1 MKTHWLRFLF
11 CFLVSAN
18 GAAGAADA
26 PSDGEK
32 LFALK
37 VQPLFADKCLACHGN
52 DPDKIKGGFDMR
64 DRASMLSGG
73 DTFLN
78 DALIPGKGEQS
89 YLYILST
96 RAEKDYEMPP
106 KEADKLTEEQTWW
119 IRDWINAGAPWP
131 DEARVAWIQSEYAE
145 GVQVTTSGG
154 LSNDWD
160 NRRYLPENLWA
171 YQPLNPGE
179 HDHIDAFIEA
189 LLNEVKLTPAP
200 IADARTLIRRA
211 TFDLTGL
218 PPTPEEVKAFESAYA
233 TDTEAW
239 PKLIDR
245 LLSSPQYGE
254 QWARHWLDVVRYADS
269 SGYANDWER
278 PNAWR
283 YRDYVIRSFNQD
295 KPYDQFI
302 REQIA
307 GDEIG
312 KRKDIEL
319 LIATGFLRMG
329 AWEHTGMSV
338 AKVTRQL
345 FLDDVTDSVSQVF
358 LGHALRCAKCH
369 DHKFDP
375 VPTRDYYSFQA
386 NFATTQFVEEHTDW
400 LTDENLS
407 GLEDDKRYHGKRLK
421 ANQDRLDALNK
432 LKTDYEAK
440 WFAQNNLPYKS
451 LAEAK
456 KAGEKNLPKG
466 RLFEKPEEFGAE
478 RIARKWKARFDW
490 EMDRYEPVAFTVFNG
505 KTRASKNQAG
515 PLRMPDNP
523 MGAGELEQ
531 TAILGGGDVF
541 SPTEEVA
548 PGVISALHDGPDI
561 EIPKTVE
568 GRRAALAAWI
578 ASPNN
583 PLTSRV
589 IVNRIWQYHF
599 GQAIA
604 QNPNNFGATGKKPTH
619 PELLDWLAQ
628 HFVKEGWSIKK
639 LHRTIM
645 LSKAYQRTSTHPNP
659 QQLDAKDSARN
670 LYAVFRPRRLAA
682 EELRDAMLSVSGELN
697 PEMGGIPIRPD
708 INLEAALQPR
718 MIMGTFAPSYVPNP
732 RPEQRNRRTIYAHKT
747 RGQRDPFLETF
758 NQPNTELSCELRDSS
773 NITPQAFTLLNSEE
787 TRDRSLAFAAR
798 VLKETDGDEQ
808 AIQRAFQ
815 LAFGRTPSDT
825 ERKVSLAHWK
835 EMTEQQS
842 KLSFKPQSYPT
853 EVIREAQEEN
863 TGENFEFTETL
874 FVYQDYIPDLQPHQ
888 LDAKTRA
895 LADICLALL
904 NANEFIY
911 ID

>member
-1 MKTHWLRFLF
+1 LF
-11 CFLVSAN
+11 ITNGISRAAN
-18 GAAGAADA
+18 A
-26 PSDGEK
+26 PNEGEK

-37 VQPLFADKCLACHGN
+37 VKPLFAEKCLACHGN
-52 DPDKIKGGFDMR
+52 DPDNIKGGFDMR
-64 DRASMLSGG
+64 TRPAMLRGG

-78 DALIPGKGEQS
+78 DALIPGKGEES

-96 RAEKDYEMPP
+96 RTEEDYEMPP
-106 KEADKLTEEQTWW
+106 KEADQLTQEQTWW

-131 DEARVAWIQSEYAE
+131 DENRVAGIQSEFGE
-145 GVQVTTSGG
+145 GVQVVTSGG
-154 LSNDWD
+154 LSDDWD
-160 NRRYLPENLWA
+160 NRRYLKEDLWA

-189 LLNEVKLTPAP
+189 KLNEAQLPPAP
-200 IADARTLIRRA
+200 AADARTLIRRA

-218 PPTPEEVKAFESAYA
+218 PPTPEEVEAFESAYA
-233 TDTEAW
+233 TDAEAW

-245 LLSSPQYGE
+245 LLSSPHYGE

-283 YRDYVIRSFNQD
+283 YRDYVIRSFNSD

-312 KRKDIEL
+312 KRDDVEM

-375 VPTRDYYSFQA
+375 VPTRDYYAFQA
-386 NFATTQFVEEHTDW
+386 NFATTQFVEQPTEW
-400 LTDENLS
+400 LPDENIS
-407 GLEDDKRYHGKRLK
+407 GLEEDRRYHLMRRE
-421 ANQDRLDALNK
+421 ANQERLDALDDLQK
-432 LKTDYEAK
+432 RYQAK
-440 WFAQNNLPYKS
+440 WFAERNLPYPS
-451 LAEAK
+451 VVEAR
-456 KAGEKNLPKG
+456 KAGETNLPKG

-478 RIARKWKARFDW
+478 RIERKWKARFDW
-490 EMDRYEPVAFTVFNG
+490 EMDRYKPVVFTVYNG
-505 KTRASKNQAG
+505 KTRSAKNQSG
-515 PLRMPDNP
+515 PLRMPENP
-523 MGAGELEQ
+523 MDQGELEQ
-531 TAILGGGDVF
+531 TSILDNGDIF
-541 SPTEEVA
+541 APTEPVA
-548 PGVISALHDGPDI
+548 PGVISALQSGP
-561 EIPKTVE
+561 EASIPQAVE
-568 GRRAALAAWI
+568 GRRSALADWI
-578 ASPNN
+578 ASPDN
-583 PLTSRV
+583 PLTSRA

-599 GQAIA
+599 GKAIA

-619 PELLDWLAQ
+619 PELLDRLAKQ
-628 HFVKEGWSIKK
+628 FVEQGWSIKK

-645 LSKAYQRTSTHPNP
+645 MSKAYQRASTHPDL
-659 QQLDAKDSARN
+659 QQLNAKDSARN
-670 LYAVFRPRRLAA
+670 LYAVFQPKRLAA
-682 EELRDAMLSVSGELN
+682 EELRDAMLAVSGELN
-697 PEMGGIPIRPD
+697 PEMGGIPVRPD

-732 RPEQRNRRTIYAHKT
+732 KPEQRNRRTIYAHKT
-747 RGQRDPFLETF
+747 RGHRDPFLETF
-758 NQPNTELSCELRDSS
+758 NQPNTELSCEMRDNS
-773 NITPQAFTLLNSEE
+773 NITPQAFTLFNGEE
-787 TRDRSLAFAAR
+787 TRDRSLAFASR
-798 VLKETDGDEQ
+798 VLNETNDDEQ
-808 AIQRAFQ
+808 AIQRAFR
-815 LAFGRTPSDT
+815 LAFGRDPSSR
-825 ERKVSLAHWK
+825 ELRVSLDHWK
-835 EMTEQQS
+835 LMTKQQTA
-842 KLSFKPQSYPT
+842 LNFEPQVFPT

-874 FVYQDYIPDLQPHQ
+874 FVFKDYIPDLQPHQ
-888 LDAKTRA
+888 LNAKTRA

>member
-1 MKTHWLRFLF
+1 MKTRWPRILF
-11 CFLVSAN
+11 SLLLLTSGISRSAN
-18 GAAGAADA
+18 A
-26 PSDGEK
+26 PSEGEK

-37 VQPLFADKCLACHGN
+37 VKPLFVEKCLPCHGN
-52 DPDKIKGGFDMR
+52 DPDNIKGGFDMR
-64 DRASMLSGG
+64 TRPAMLSGG

-78 DALIPGKGEQS
+78 DALIPGKGEES

-96 RAEKDYEMPP
+96 RTEEDYEMPP
-106 KEADKLTEEQTWW
+106 KGADQLTQEQTWW

-131 DEARVAWIQSEYAE
+131 DEDRMARIQSEFGE
-145 GVQVTTSGG
+145 GVQVVTSGG
-154 LSNDWD
+154 LSDDWN
-160 NRRYLPENLWA
+160 NRRYLKEDLWA

-189 LLNEVKLTPAP
+189 QLNEVQLPPAP
-200 IADARTLIRRA
+200 AADARTMIRRA

-218 PPTPEEVKAFESAYA
+218 PPTPEEVEAFESAYA
-233 TDTEAW
+233 TDAEAW

-245 LLSSPQYGE
+245 LLSSPHYGE

-283 YRDYVIRSFNQD
+283 YRDYVIRSFNSD
-295 KPYDQFI
+295 KPYNQFI

-312 KRKDIEL
+312 KRDDVEM

-375 VPTRDYYSFQA
+375 VPTRDYYAFQA
-386 NFATTQFVEEHTDW
+386 NFATTQFVEQPTEW
-400 LTDENLS
+400 LPDENIS
-407 GLEDDKRYHGKRLK
+407 GLEEDRRYHLLRLE
-421 ANQDRLDALNK
+421 ANQKRLDALDDLQK
-432 LKTDYEAK
+432 RYQAK
-440 WFAQNNLPYKS
+440 WFTERNLPYS
-451 LAEAK
+451 SVAEAR
-456 KAGEKNLPKG
+456 KAGGTELPKG

-478 RIARKWKARFDW
+478 RIGRKWKARFDW
-490 EMDRYEPVAFTVFNG
+490 EMDRYKPVVFTVYNG
-505 KTRASKNQAG
+505 KTRSAKNQSG
-515 PLRMPDNP
+515 PLRMPENP
-523 MGAGELEQ
+523 MDQGELEQ
-531 TAILGGGDVF
+531 TSILDNGDVF
-541 SPTEEVA
+541 APTEPVA
-548 PGVISALHDGPDI
+548 PGVISALQSGP
-561 EIPKTVE
+561 EASIPQAVE
-568 GRRAALAAWI
+568 GRRSALADWI
-578 ASPNN
+578 ASPDN
-583 PLTSRV
+583 PLTSRA

-599 GQAIA
+599 GKAIA

-619 PELLDWLAQ
+619 PGLLDRLAKQ
-628 HFVKEGWSIKK
+628 FVEQEWSIKK

-645 LSKAYQRTSTHPNP
+645 MSKAYQRASTHPDL
-659 QQLDAKDSARN
+659 QQLNAKDSARN
-670 LYAVFRPRRLAA
+670 LYAVFQPKRLTA
-682 EELRDAMLSVSGELN
+682 EELRDAMLAVSGELN
-697 PEMGGIPIRPD
+697 PEMGGIPVRPD

-732 RPEQRNRRTIYAHKT
+732 KPEQRNRRTIYAHKT
-747 RGQRDPFLETF
+747 RGHRDPFLETF
-758 NQPNTELSCELRDSS
+758 NQPNTELSCEMRDNS
-773 NITPQAFTLLNSEE
+773 NITPQAFTLFNGEE
-787 TRDRSLAFAAR
+787 TRDRSLAFASR
-798 VLKETDGDEQ
+798 VLNETNDDEQ
-808 AIQRAFQ
+808 AIQRAFR
-815 LAFGRTPSDT
+815 LAFGRNPSSR
-825 ERKVSLAHWK
+825 ELRVSLDHWK
-835 EMTEQQS
+835 QMTKQQTA
-842 KLSFKPQSYPT
+842 LNFEPQVFPN

-874 FVYQDYIPDLQPHQ
+874 FVFKDYIPDLQPHQ

>member
-1 MKTHWLRFLF
+1 MKTHWLRFLL
-11 CFLVSAN
+11 CFLVSAS
-18 GAAGAADA
+18 GAARAADA
-26 PSDGEK
+26 PTDGEK

-37 VQPLFADKCLACHGN
+37 VQPLFVEKCLACHGN
-52 DPDKIKGGFDMR
+52 DPEKIKGGFDMR

-89 YLYILST
+89 YVYILST
-96 RAEKDYEMPP
+96 RAEEDFEMPP

-119 IRDWINAGAPWP
+119 IRDWIDAGAPWP
-131 DEARVAWIQSEYAE
+131 DESRVAWIQAEYAE
-145 GVQVTTSGG
+145 GVQVATSGG
-154 LSNDWD
+154 LSADWD

-171 YQPLNPGE
+171 YQALNPGE

-189 LLNEVKLTPAP
+189 QLNKVNLTPAP
-200 IADARTLIRRA
+200 KADARTLIRRA

-218 PPTPEEVKAFESAYA
+218 PPTPEEVQAFESTYT
-233 TDTEAW
+233 TDQEAW

-400 LTDENLS
+400 LKNENLS
-407 GLEDDKRYHGKRLK
+407 GLEEDKRYHEKRLTT
-421 ANQDRLDALNK
+421 NQDRLDALNK

-440 WFAQNNLPYKS
+440 WFTKNNLPYKS
-451 LAEAK
+451 VAEAK
-456 KAGEKNLPKG
+456 KAGEKHLPKG
-466 RLFEKPEEFGAE
+466 RLFEKPEEFGSE

-490 EMDRYEPVAFTVFNG
+490 EMDRYKPVAFTVYNG

-523 MGAGELEQ
+523 MGAGELEK

-541 SPTEEVA
+541 SPTEPVT
-548 PGVISALHDGPDI
+548 PGVISALHGGPDI
-561 EIPKTVE
+561 QIPESVE
-568 GRRAALAAWI
+568 GRRTALADWI
-578 ASPNN
+578 ASPDN

-589 IVNRIWQYHF
+589 MVNRIWQYHF

-619 PELLDWLAQ
+619 PELLDWLARQ
-628 HFVKEGWSIKK
+628 FVEQDWSIKK

-645 LSKAYQRTSTHPNP
+645 LSEAYQRASTHPEMD
-659 QQLDAKDSARN
+659 QLETKDSARE
-670 LYAVFRPRRLAA
+670 LYAVFQPRRLAA

-697 PEMGGIPIRPD
+697 PDMGGIPVRPD
-708 INLEAALQPR
+708 MNLEAALQPR

-747 RGQRDPFLETF
+747 RGHRDPFLETF

-798 VLKETDGDEQ
+798 ILNETNEDGQ

-815 LAFGRTPSDT
+815 LAFGRLPSN
-825 ERKVSLAHWK
+825 EEVKVSLEHWK

-842 KLSFKPQSYPT
+842 KLTLEPQTYPT

-874 FVYQDYIPDLQPHQ
+874 FVYHDYIPDLQPHQ

>member
-1 MKTHWLRFLF
+1 MKTRWPRILF
-11 CFLVSAN
+11 SLLLLTSGISRSAN
-18 GAAGAADA
+18 A
-26 PSDGEK
+26 PSEGEK

-37 VQPLFADKCLACHGN
+37 VKPLFVEKCLPCHGN
-52 DPDKIKGGFDMR
+52 DPDNIKGGFDMR
-64 DRASMLSGG
+64 TRPAMLSGG

-78 DALIPGKGEQS
+78 DALIPGKGEES

-96 RAEKDYEMPP
+96 RTEEDYEMPP
-106 KEADKLTEEQTWW
+106 KGADQLTQEQTWW

-131 DEARVAWIQSEYAE
+131 DEDRMARIQSEFGE
-145 GVQVTTSGG
+145 GVQVVTSGG
-154 LSNDWD
+154 LSDDWN
-160 NRRYLPENLWA
+160 NRRYLKEDLWA

-189 LLNEVKLTPAP
+189 QLNEVQLPPAP
-200 IADARTLIRRA
+200 AADARTMIRRA

-218 PPTPEEVKAFESAYA
+218 PPTPEEVEAFESAYA
-233 TDTEAW
+233 TDAEAW

-245 LLSSPQYGE
+245 LLSSPHYGE

-283 YRDYVIRSFNQD
+283 YRDYVIRSFNSD
-295 KPYDQFI
+295 KPYNQFI

-312 KRKDIEL
+312 KRDDVEM

-375 VPTRDYYSFQA
+375 VPTRDYYAFQA
-386 NFATTQFVEEHTDW
+386 NFATTQFVEQPTEW
-400 LTDENLS
+400 LPDENIS
-407 GLEDDKRYHGKRLK
+407 GLEEDRRYHLLRLE
-421 ANQDRLDALNK
+421 ANQKRLDALDDLQK
-432 LKTDYEAK
+432 RYQAK
-440 WFAQNNLPYKS
+440 WFTERNLPYS
-451 LAEAK
+451 SVAEAR
-456 KAGEKNLPKG
+456 KAGGTELPKG

-478 RIARKWKARFDW
+478 RIGRKWKARFDW
-490 EMDRYEPVAFTVFNG
+490 EMDRYKPVVFTVYNG
-505 KTRASKNQAG
+505 KTRSAKNQSG
-515 PLRMPDNP
+515 PLRMPENP
-523 MGAGELEQ
+523 MDQGELEQ
-531 TAILGGGDVF
+531 TSILDNGDVF
-541 SPTEEVA
+541 APTEPVA
-548 PGVISALHDGPDI
+548 PGVISALQSGP
-561 EIPKTVE
+561 EASIPQAVE
-568 GRRAALAAWI
+568 GRRSALADWI
-578 ASPNN
+578 ASPDN
-583 PLTSRV
+583 PLTSRA

-599 GQAIA
+599 GKAIA

-619 PELLDWLAQ
+619 PGLLDRLAKQ
-628 HFVKEGWSIKK
+628 FVEQEWSIKK

-645 LSKAYQRTSTHPNP
+645 MSKAYQRASTHPDL
-659 QQLDAKDSARN
+659 QQLNAKDSARN
-670 LYAVFRPRRLAA
+670 LYAVFQPKRLTA
-682 EELRDAMLSVSGELN
+682 EELRDAMLAVSGELN
-697 PEMGGIPIRPD
+697 PEMGGIPVRPD

-732 RPEQRNRRTIYAHKT
+732 KPEQRNRRTIYAHKT
-747 RGQRDPFLETF
+747 RGHRDPFLETF
-758 NQPNTELSCELRDSS
+758 NQPNTELSCEMRDKS
-773 NITPQAFTLLNSEE
+773 NITPQAFTLFNGEE
-787 TRDRSLAFAAR
+787 TRDRSLAFASR
-798 VLKETDGDEQ
+798 VLNETNDDEQ
-808 AIQRAFQ
+808 AIQRAFR
-815 LAFGRTPSDT
+815 LAFGRNPSSR
-825 ERKVSLAHWK
+825 ELRVSLDHWK
-835 EMTEQQS
+835 QMTKQQTA
-842 KLSFKPQSYPT
+842 LNFEPQVFPN

-874 FVYQDYIPDLQPHQ
+874 FVFKDYIPDLQPHQ